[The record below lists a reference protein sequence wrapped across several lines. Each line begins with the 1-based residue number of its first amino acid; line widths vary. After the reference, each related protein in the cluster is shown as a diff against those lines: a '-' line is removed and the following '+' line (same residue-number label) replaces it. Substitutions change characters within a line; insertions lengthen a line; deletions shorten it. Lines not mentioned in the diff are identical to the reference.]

1 MNLSATYI
9 FHDCFIV
16 RTPGVA
22 VVFDF
27 WRRPDGWI
35 PESPFV
41 GSSPLTEADHS
52 RKIYVLVS
60 HFHKDHYN
68 KEIFSW
74 AADFK
79 DISFIISRDVRRHAR
94 HILTPGSLY
103 SGLRPDP
110 DSVKILAPGETFSD
124 GTISVDAFSSTDI
137 GNSYVVTLDDLHIF
151 HAGDLN
157 AWLWK
162 DESTP
167 MEVESERKAFLSCLK
182 PIEDKYPRLDLALF
196 PVDSRIGTDYQEG
209 ARMLLERIHVERFIP
224 MHFCLGENDD
234 QRERLRRDAFAVTT
248 YAPADYSPLFALIS
262 APGDALFF

>member
-9 FHDCFIV
+9 FHDCFVV

-27 WRRPDGWI
+27 WRRLDGWSHG
-35 PESPFV
+35 SPFV
-41 GSSPLTEADHS
+41 GSSPLTEADRG

-74 AADFK
+74 AADFGN
-79 DISFIISRDVRRHAR
+79 ITFVISRDVRRHAR

-103 SGLRPDP
+103 AGPRPDS
-110 DSVKILAPGETFSD
+110 DSVKVLAPGESFSD

-137 GNSYVVTLDDLHIF
+137 GNSYVITLDGFHVF

-167 MEVESERKAFLSCLK
+167 KEVESERKAFLSCLR
-182 PIEDKYPRLDLALF
+182 PIEEKYPRLDLAFF

-209 ARMLLERIHVERFIP
+209 ARLLLKRIHVERFIP
-224 MHFCLGENDD
+224 MHFCLGETE
-234 QRERLRRDAFAVTT
+234 QQKERLRRDAFAVAT
-248 YAPADYSPLFALIS
+248 YAPADYSPLYALLS
-262 APGDALFF
+262 APGDALIF